1 MKILELKSRLF
12 NIKNSSEEQN
22 DRIELEE
29 ESISK
34 LEGRSVEIIWSEEE
48 RENVMKKNEQSLREC
63 ETHLKAPYSMMEV
76 PEGKEKKKAI
86 EKKYSNK

>member
-34 LEGRSVEIIWSEEE
+34 LEGRSVEITWSEEE

-63 ETHLKAPYSMMEV
+63 ETHLKAPL
-76 PEGKEKKKAI
+76 
-86 EKKYSNK
+86 

>member
-63 ETHLKAPYSMMEV
+63 ETHLKAPL
-76 PEGKEKKKAI
+76 
-86 EKKYSNK
+86 

>member
-34 LEGRSVEIIWSEEE
+34 LEGRSVEITWSEEE
-48 RENVMKKNEQSLREC
+48 RENVMKKNEQSLRE
-63 ETHLKAPYSMMEV
+63 M
-76 PEGKEKKKAI
+76 
-86 EKKYSNK
+86 

>member
-34 LEGRSVEIIWSEEE
+34 LEGRSVEITWSEEE
-48 RENVMKKNEQSLREC
+48 REKEMKKNEQSLREC
-63 ETHLKAPYSMMEV
+63 ETHLKAPL
-76 PEGKEKKKAI
+76 
-86 EKKYSNK
+86 